1 MYGQAVIDKEKEIPW
16 DVLWVDE
23 STQCRNSARLSE
35 TVTTFRAVDMFN
47 ALKDTF
53 IDEYG
58 IEIFEKNNDNFVVNN
73 EVSTAWDQ
81 GKSDLTKE

>member
-1 MYGQAVIDKEKEIPW
+1 
-16 DVLWVDE
+16 
-23 STQCRNSARLSE
+23 
-35 TVTTFRAVDMFN
+35 MFN

-73 EVSTAWDQ
+73 EASTAWDQ

>member
-1 MYGQAVIDKEKEIPW
+1 M
-16 DVLWVDE
+16 
-23 STQCRNSARLSE
+23 
-35 TVTTFRAVDMFN
+35 DMFY

-58 IEIFEKNNDNFVVNN
+58 IEIFERNNNFAQDN
-73 EVSTAWDQ
+73 EGATAWDQ